1 MTRCLCTEIDIEK
14 CVQDS
19 IKIFC
24 STPKSATFREHAGIP
39 KSTVPRKAVY
49 SYYTQDYHETPKTE
63 LVSFLLNFFLVQFS
77 SAIHVVI
84 TVRWRKLCT
93 GLLLYKRVRS
103 IIVFEMM
110 KSMRRHYRGLEER
123 TTEEMGLQT
132 FAKSSQWRRRR
143 DLLRQSVPQP
153 LGIKRWPENL
163 GRRWLRGGCVSVSV
177 KDHATIK
184 CVSCFCFIA
193 VDYFT
198 GLWTRFFAP
207 KAEMIKQLKIEK
219 KMILKC
225 NAVQ

>member
-1 MTRCLCTEIDIEK
+1 MREYQRAPCREK
-14 CVQDS
+14 QFILTTLKTIMKHQKRS
-19 IKIFC
+19 WWIFC
-24 STPKSATFREHAGIP
+24 WI
-39 KSTVPRKAVY
+39 
-49 SYYTQDYHETPKTE
+49 
-63 LVSFLLNFFLVQFS
+63 FLVQFS

-143 DLLRQSVPQP
+143 DVLRQCVPQP
-153 LGIKRWPENL
+153 LGIKQWPENL
-163 GRRWLRGGCVSVSV
+163 GRQWLKGGCVSVSV

-193 VDYFT
+193 VD
-198 GLWTRFFAP
+198 
-207 KAEMIKQLKIEK
+207 
-219 KMILKC
+219 
-225 NAVQ
+225 